1 MASAKFKGNR
11 CKIDGE
17 IAENHAIQLIIF
29 NLSGIMSFRT
39 NTCWRF
45 VLPLI
50 LATRQWYYEATSWQP
65 FVRPDPWLSL
75 LSSASKVV
83 SLQFDALPCL
93 PM

>member
-45 VLPLI
+45 VGEDGACSNTGARSHPAGNSELR
-50 LATRQWYYEATSWQP
+50 ATW
-65 FVRPDPWLSL
+65 
-75 LSSASKVV
+75 
-83 SLQFDALPCL
+83 
-93 PM
+93 